1 MQAVDAYAIVGDII
15 GLAEKIQSFFMQ
27 EVLSGTHLA
36 LRDIVL
42 EVVSTVANHTFMI
55 FHFFSSHLTRLSYM
69 HFFFYLGTFKEIFE
83 KTIFFCIKET
93 TISSAK

>member
-55 FHFFSSHLTRLSYM
+55 FHFFFFSSDTSKLHA
-69 HFFFYLGTFKEIFE
+69 FFFLSWHI
-83 KTIFFCIKET
+83 
-93 TISSAK
+93 